1 MIAVGDAGKAG
12 AAILA
17 DYSKHVG
24 KDYQLVS
31 EAPTYTQVAAA
42 FSEALGREVS
52 YVRVPYDT
60 AKQTLMGMGMPEW
73 AMDGLL
79 KLYHLIDS
87 GFPLIDD
94 LGDFKAITGEEPID
108 LKTWLAP
115 IAENFK

>member
-1 MIAVGDAGKAG
+1 MLSGKAG

-17 DYSKHVG
+17 DYSKHAG
-24 KDYQLVS
+24 KDYRLVS

-52 YVRVPYDT
+52 YVRVPYDR
-60 AKQTLMGMGMPEW
+60 AKQILIEMGIPEW
-73 AMDGLL
+73 AMDGFLEI
-79 KLYHLIDS
+79 YRLIDS

-94 LGDFKAITGEEPID
+94 LGDFKAITGEEPTDI
-108 LKTWLAP
+108 KTWLAP